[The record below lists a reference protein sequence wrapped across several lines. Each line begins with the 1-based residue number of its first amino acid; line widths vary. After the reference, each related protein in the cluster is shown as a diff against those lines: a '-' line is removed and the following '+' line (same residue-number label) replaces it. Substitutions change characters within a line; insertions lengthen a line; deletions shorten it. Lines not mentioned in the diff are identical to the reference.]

1 MLMYRADPMIYAVI
15 AFWVLLGLGVLFVA
29 MRRGG
34 TDGEGDARGTE
45 SKAGQRG
52 LFVLV
57 ALAFAFGLIV
67 PVIVLTDNGN
77 NKASEAVGG
86 VKLNAQ
92 EQHGRVLFS
101 DTCAFCHTLLGA
113 NSVGRTGPNL
123 DVRLGSE
130 IPTEAGRR
138 ALVLNAIA
146 EGRARGNGNMPAQL
160 YQGKEAEAVADFV
173 AAVAGH

>member
-1 MLMYRADPMIYAVI
+1 MYRADPMIYAVI
-15 AFWVLLGLGVLFVA
+15 AFWVLAGLGVLFVA

-34 TDGEGDARGTE
+34 SGGEGDAQNAE
-45 SKAGQRG
+45 SKTNQRG
-52 LFVLV
+52 VFLIV
-57 ALAFAFGLIV
+57 ALAFVFGLAV
-67 PVIVLTDNGN
+67 PVIVLIDNGN
-77 NKASEAVGG
+77 NKAREAVGG
-86 VKLNAQ
+86 AKLNAQ

-101 DTCAFCHTLLGA
+101 DNCAFCHTLSGA

-160 YQGKEAEAVADFV
+160 YQGKEAAAVANFV

>member
-1 MLMYRADPMIYAVI
+1 MYRADPMIYAVI
-15 AFWVLLGLGVLFVA
+15 AFWVLVGLGVFFVA

-34 TDGEGDARGTE
+34 SGGQGDAQNTE
-45 SKAGQRG
+45 SKTGARVVY
-52 LFVLV
+52 LIV
-57 ALAFAFGLIV
+57 ALAFVFGLVV
-67 PVIVLTDNGN
+67 PVLVLTNNGN
-77 NKASEAVGG
+77 NKAAEAVGG
-86 VKLNAQ
+86 VRLNAQ
-92 EQHGRVLFS
+92 EQHGRILFS
-101 DTCAFCHTLLGA
+101 DTCAFCHTLSGA

-123 DVRLGSE
+123 DIRLGSE
-130 IPTEAGRR
+130 IPTETGRR

>member
-1 MLMYRADPMIYAVI
+1 MYRADPMIYAVI

-29 MRRGG
+29 MRRSGPRG
-34 TDGEGDARGTE
+34 TGEAQDTE
-45 SKAGQRG
+45 SKAGHRAIY
-52 LFVLV
+52 LVV

-67 PVIVLTDNGN
+67 PVIVLTNNGN
-77 NKASEAVGG
+77 NKAGEAVGG
-86 VKLNAQ
+86 VKLDAV

-101 DTCAFCHTLLGA
+101 DTCAFCHTLSGA

-130 IPTEAGRR
+130 IPTEAGRK

-160 YQGKEAEAVADFV
+160 YQGKEAEAVAAFV

>member
-1 MLMYRADPMIYAVI
+1 MYRADPMIYAVI
-15 AFWVLLGLGVLFVA
+15 AFWVLVGLGVFFVA

-34 TDGEGDARGTE
+34 PRGADNAQSSE
-45 SKAGQRG
+45 SKATWR
-52 LFVLV
+52 LV
-57 ALAFAFGLIV
+57 FLVVGLAFAFGLIV
-67 PVIVLTDNGN
+67 PVIVLIDNGN
-77 NKASEAVGG
+77 NKASQAVGG
-86 VKLNAQ
+86 VTLNAQ

-101 DTCAFCHTLLGA
+101 DSCAFCHTLSGA

-160 YQGKEAEAVADFV
+160 YQGKEAESVADFV

>member
-1 MLMYRADPMIYAVI
+1 MYRADPMIYAVI
-15 AFWVLLGLGVLFVA
+15 AFWVAVGLGVFFVA
-29 MRRGG
+29 MRRGSSG
-34 TDGEGDARGTE
+34 GQPDAQNTE
-45 SKAGQRG
+45 SKVGQRAV
-52 LFVLV
+52 LFGV

-67 PVIVLTDNGN
+67 PAIVLIDNGN
-77 NKASEAVGG
+77 NKAAEAIGG
-86 VKLNAQ
+86 VRLNAQ

-101 DTCAFCHTLLGA
+101 DTCAFCHTLAGA

-123 DVRLGSE
+123 DIRLGSE